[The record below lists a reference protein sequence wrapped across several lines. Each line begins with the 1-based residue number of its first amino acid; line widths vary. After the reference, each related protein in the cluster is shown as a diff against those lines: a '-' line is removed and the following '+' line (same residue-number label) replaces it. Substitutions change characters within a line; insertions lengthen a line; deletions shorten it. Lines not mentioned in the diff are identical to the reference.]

1 MNFQQSENYLL
12 NIFQKNNFTANV
24 QKENTHASQVILE
37 TCSNGTQII
46 ISFPGYKASV
56 SRNKIVY
63 DYRVD
68 ITRNGSTTALS
79 HANIIT
85 DIFNKIQ
92 NGGMSAKNLRHVLIK
107 VAQQGAVDL
116 AKAIAILPY
125 KPVAAP
131 QSLIS
136 KVQKAHGNKAYNT
149 YGNFFDLKIEELLGC
164 IKWIVL
170 QEDINYPI
178 ARNFEGR
185 KMPFARYMETIF
197 VTQNSS
203 HSLEAVIQ
211 RALAHSRPK
220 PWQEMDYSFRNLI
233 S

>member
-12 NIFQKNNFTANV
+12 NIFQKNNFSANV
-24 QKENTHASQVILE
+24 QKRNTHASQVVIE

-68 ITRNGSTTALS
+68 ITRNSTTALS

-92 NGGMSAKNLRHVLIK
+92 NGGMSAKNLKHVLIK
-107 VAQQGAVDL
+107 VAQQGSVDM

-125 KPVAAP
+125 KSVAP
-131 QSLIS
+131 S
-136 KVQKAHGNKAYNT
+136 
-149 YGNFFDLKIEELLGC
+149 
-164 IKWIVL
+164 
-170 QEDINYPI
+170 
-178 ARNFEGR
+178 
-185 KMPFARYMETIF
+185 
-197 VTQNSS
+197 
-203 HSLEAVIQ
+203 
-211 RALAHSRPK
+211 
-220 PWQEMDYSFRNLI
+220 
-233 S
+233 